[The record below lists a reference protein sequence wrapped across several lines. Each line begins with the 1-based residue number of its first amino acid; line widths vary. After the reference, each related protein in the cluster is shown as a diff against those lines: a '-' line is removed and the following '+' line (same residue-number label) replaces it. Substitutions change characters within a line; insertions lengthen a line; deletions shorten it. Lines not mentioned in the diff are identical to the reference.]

1 MNRRS
6 LALCESALLLAF
18 GTGGYSLTEQGI
30 DLARTGEGSI

>member
-1 MNRRS
+1 
-6 LALCESALLLAF
+6 LLLAF